1 LTRPK
6 AWERNWRIVEKEEIM
21 SSQLPDSD
29 AELFALMRRELFSS
43 VIGDVLDAQGFRHQ
57 YLPPNIRPL
66 ADDML
71 IVGRAMTV
79 LEADFFVE
87 PGKEGRS
94 ALAKK
99 PFGVMFEAL
108 DDLKANEIYI
118 TSGVC
123 GAYAQW
129 GEMMSTR
136 ARVLGAAGA
145 ILNGYARD
153 THAIRKLAFPT
164 FCHGSYGQDQGVR
177 GKVLDFRLRIEIGAV
192 TIDPGA
198 ILFGDIDGVVAIPPA
213 AEKETL
219 RLAFEKA
226 RGEKRVAQ
234 AIREGMSTVEAWNK
248 FGIM

>member
-1 LTRPK
+1 
-6 AWERNWRIVEKEEIM
+6 M
-21 SSQLPDSD
+21 SNYLPSNDS
-29 AELFALMRRELFSS
+29 ELFSLMKTELFSS

-57 YLPPNIRPL
+57 YLPPSIRPL
-66 ADDML
+66 SDSMIL
-71 IVGRAMTV
+71 VGRAMTV
-79 LEADFFVE
+79 LEADYFVE
-87 PGKEGRS
+87 PTIKGRS
-94 ALAKK
+94 SFGSK

-108 DDLKANEIYI
+108 DDLKRDEVYI

-123 GAYAQW
+123 GEYAQW
-129 GEMMSTR
+129 GEMMTTR

-153 THAIRKLAFPT
+153 TNGIRKIGFPT

-177 GKVLDFRLRIEIGAV
+177 GKVLDYRLRIQIGPV
-192 TIDPGA
+192 TIDPGS
-198 ILFGDIDGVVAIPPA
+198 ILFGDIDGVVVVPKE

-226 RGEKRVAQ
+226 RGEKLVAK
-234 AIREGMSTVEAWNK
+234 AIKNGMSTVEAWEK

>member
-1 LTRPK
+1 MP
-6 AWERNWRIVEKEEIM
+6 
-21 SSQLPDSD
+21 SQLPDND
-29 AELFALMRRELFSS
+29 ADMFALMRKELFSS
-43 VIGDVLDAQGFRHQ
+43 VIGDVLDTQGFRHQ

-66 ADDML
+66 SEDML
-71 IVGRAMTV
+71 IIGRAMTV

-94 ALAKK
+94 DLAKK

-108 DDLKANEIYI
+108 DDLKQNEIYV

-136 ARVLGAAGA
+136 ARVLGASGA

-153 THAIRKLAFPT
+153 TNAIRKLAFPT

-177 GKVLDFRLRIEIGAV
+177 GKVLDFRLRIGIGAV
-192 TIDPGA
+192 TIDPGE
-198 ILFGDIDGVVAIPPA
+198 ILFGDIDGVVAIPRA

-219 RLAFEKA
+219 RLAFEKV
-226 RGEKRVAQ
+226 RGEKRLAK
-234 AIREGMSTVEAWNK
+234 AIREGMSTVEAWK
-248 FGIM
+248 TFGIM

>member
-1 LTRPK
+1 MDH
-6 AWERNWRIVEKEEIM
+6 A
-21 SSQLPDSD
+21 LPDND
-29 AELFALMRRELFSS
+29 GELFALMRKELFSS

-66 ADDML
+66 SDAMMV
-71 IVGRAMTV
+71 VGRAMTV
-79 LEADFFVE
+79 LEADY
-87 PGKEGRS
+87 PIDPDNRGHS
-94 ALAKK
+94 SLTAK
-99 PFGVMFEAL
+99 PFGLMFEAL
-108 DDLKANEIYI
+108 DDLRRDEIYI

-153 THAIRKLAFPT
+153 THGIRKLGFPT
-164 FCHGSYGQDQGVR
+164 FCHGPYGQDQGVR
-177 GKVLDFRLRIEIGAV
+177 GKVLDYRLRINIGQATV
-192 TIDPGA
+192 EPGA
-198 ILFGDIDGVVAIPPA
+198 ILFGDIDGVVVIPKA
-213 AEKETL
+213 AEAETI

-226 RGEKRVAQ
+226 RGEKRVAE
-234 AIREGMSTVEAWNK
+234 AIRNGMSTVEAWAK

>member
-1 LTRPK
+1 
-6 AWERNWRIVEKEEIM
+6 M
-21 SSQLPDSD
+21 SVQLPDNDSD
-29 AELFALMRRELFSS
+29 LFTMMRAELFSS

-66 ADDML
+66 SDEMV
-71 IVGRAMTV
+71 IIGRAMTV
-79 LEADFFVE
+79 LEADYFVE
-87 PGKEGRS
+87 PGMDGCS
-94 ALAKK
+94 GLASK
-99 PFGVMFEAL
+99 PFGFMFEAL
-108 DDLKANEIYI
+108 DNIQANEIYI

-153 THAIRKLAFPT
+153 TNGIRKLGFPT

-177 GKVLDFRLRIEIGAV
+177 GKVLDYRLRIEVGVV
-192 TIDPGA
+192 TIDPGM
-198 ILFGDIDGVVAIPPA
+198 ILFGDIDGVVAIPKV

-226 RGEKRVAQ
+226 RGEKRVAN

>member
-1 LTRPK
+1 
-6 AWERNWRIVEKEEIM
+6 M
-21 SSQLPDSD
+21 SNVLPDND
-29 AELFALMRRELFSS
+29 ADLFTLMKTELFSS

-66 ADDML
+66 SDDM
-71 IVGRAMTV
+71 VVCGRAMTV
-79 LEADFFVE
+79 LETDYFVE
-87 PGKEGRS
+87 PGMEGKS
-94 ALAKK
+94 GWAAK
-99 PFGVMFEAL
+99 PFGLMFHAL
-108 DDLKANEIYI
+108 DDLKPHEIYV

-136 ARVLGAAGA
+136 ARFLNAAGA

-153 THAIRKLAFPT
+153 THGIRSLNFPT

-177 GKVLDFRLRIEIGAV
+177 GKVIDYRIRIEVGQV
-192 TIDPGA
+192 TVDPGC
-198 ILFGDIDGVVAIPPA
+198 ILFGDVDGVVCIPKA

-226 RGEKRVAQ
+226 RGEKLVAK
-234 AIREGMSTVEAWNK
+234 AIREGMATVEAWEK

>member
-1 LTRPK
+1 
-6 AWERNWRIVEKEEIM
+6 M
-21 SSQLPDSD
+21 SNIIPENET
-29 AELFALMRRELFSS
+29 ELFALMRAELFSS

-66 ADDML
+66 SDDMVL
-71 IVGRAMTV
+71 VGRAMTV
-79 LEADFFVE
+79 LESDFLVE
-87 PGKEGRS
+87 SGIDGRS
-94 ALAKK
+94 ELSKK
-99 PFGVMFEAL
+99 PFGMMFEAL
-108 DDLKANEIYI
+108 DDLKPNEIYI

-136 ARVLGAAGA
+136 ARFLGAAGA
-145 ILNGYARD
+145 ILNGFARD
-153 THAIRKLAFPT
+153 THGIRKLKFPT

-177 GKVLDFRLRIEIGAV
+177 GKVLDYRLRIEIGSV
-192 TIDPGA
+192 TIDPGT
-198 ILFGDIDGVVAIPPA
+198 ILFGDIDGVVAIPKV

-219 RLAFEKA
+219 RLAFEKV
-226 RGEKRVAQ
+226 RGEKLVAK

>member
-1 LTRPK
+1 MP
-6 AWERNWRIVEKEEIM
+6 
-21 SSQLPDSD
+21 SQLPNND
-29 AELFALMRRELFSS
+29 ADMFALMRKDLFSS

-57 YLPPNIRPL
+57 YLPPSIRPL
-66 ADDML
+66 SDDML

-87 PGKEGRS
+87 PGMDGRS
-94 ALAKK
+94 GLATK

-108 DDLKANEIYI
+108 DDLKPNEVYI

-145 ILNGYARD
+145 ILNGYSRD
-153 THAIRKLAFPT
+153 TNGIRKLAFPT
-164 FCHGSYGQDQGVR
+164 FCHGPYGQDQGVR
-177 GKVLDFRLRIEIGAV
+177 GKVIDYRLRIEIGAV
-192 TIDPGA
+192 TIEPGA
-198 ILFGDIDGVVAIPPA
+198 IVFGDIDGVVVIPRA

-226 RGEKRVAQ
+226 HGEKRVAK

>member
-1 LTRPK
+1 
-6 AWERNWRIVEKEEIM
+6 M
-21 SSQLPDSD
+21 SDILPADD
-29 AELFALMRRELFSS
+29 AELFALMRRELFSC

-57 YLPPNIRPL
+57 FLPPTIRPL
-66 ADDML
+66 APDMVL
-71 IVGRAMTV
+71 VGRAMTV
-79 LEADFFVE
+79 LEADYFVE
-87 PGKEGRS
+87 PGMDGRS
-94 ALAKK
+94 GWAEK

-108 DDLKANEIYI
+108 DDLKRDEIYI

-129 GEMMSTR
+129 GEMMTTR

-153 THAIRKLAFPT
+153 THGVLKLGFPT

-177 GKVLDFRLRIEIGAV
+177 GKVLDYRLRIEIGGV
-192 TIDPGA
+192 TIDPGS
-198 ILFGDIDGVVAIPPA
+198 IVFGDIDGVVAIPRS

-226 RGEKRVAQ
+226 RGEKLVAK
-234 AIREGMSTVEAWNK
+234 AIREGMSTVEAWAR

>member
-1 LTRPK
+1 MT
-6 AWERNWRIVEKEEIM
+6 I
-21 SSQLPDSD
+21 QLPDNETD
-29 AELFALMRRELFSS
+29 LFALMRKELFSS

-57 YLPPNIRPL
+57 YLPPTIRPL
-66 ADDML
+66 SDDMVV
-71 IVGRAMTV
+71 IGRAMTV

-87 PGKEGRS
+87 PGMGGRS
-94 ALAKK
+94 DLAKK

-108 DDLKANEIYI
+108 DDLKPNEIYI
-118 TSGVC
+118 TSGVR

-136 ARVLGAAGA
+136 AGVLGAAGA

-177 GKVLDFRLRIEIGAV
+177 GKVLDFRLQIEIGAV
-192 TIDPGA
+192 AIEPGA
-198 ILFGDIDGVVAIPPA
+198 ILFGDVDGVVAIPRA

-226 RGEKRVAQ
+226 RSEKRVAN
-234 AIREGMSTVEAWNK
+234 AIRQGMSTVDAWKK